1 MSQLIVSTAATEY
14 PVPISELRH
23 QIGLTDTASDT
34 MLRSMMR
41 AGASMIEKAT
51 SRTLCTTTY
60 TYELGAFPDGRTI
73 ELPRAPLASVTSVKY
88 LAQTT
93 EVLTTVTASDYE
105 VHDRGEMLPVIEL
118 DADKDWPTPHDR
130 LDSVQII
137 FVAGYTSADLVP
149 EEAQQWIILFVKNK
163 LAAEHGAKSSNA
175 EAAMNSLIDSL
186 GTGQVYVI

>member
-1 MSQLIVSTAATEY
+1 MHTATYCPEDNKLRLY
-14 PVPISELRH
+14 P
-23 QIGLTDTASDT
+23 
-34 MLRSMMR
+34 
-41 AGASMIEKAT
+41 
-51 SRTLCTTTY
+51 
-60 TYELGAFPDGRTI
+60 
-73 ELPRAPLASVTSVKY
+73 
-88 LAQTT
+88 
-93 EVLTTVTASDYE
+93 
-105 VHDRGEMLPVIEL
+105 GERL

-149 EEAQQWIILFVKNK
+149 EEAKQWIILFVKNK